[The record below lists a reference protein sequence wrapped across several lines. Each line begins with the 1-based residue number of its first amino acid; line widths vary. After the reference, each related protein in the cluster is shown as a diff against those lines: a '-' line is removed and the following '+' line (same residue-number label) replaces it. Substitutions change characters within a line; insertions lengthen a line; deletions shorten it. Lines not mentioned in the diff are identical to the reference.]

1 MAEGTRANL
10 APVILK
16 VRVKPPV
23 AILSLPIQVEES
35 QLKYRYNFDTLR
47 FVKIAVVSCSA
58 E

>member
-10 APVILK
+10 AQVILK

-35 QLKYRYNFDTLR
+35 QLK
-47 FVKIAVVSCSA
+47 
-58 E
+58 